1 MVMLRVSADD
11 LVGIRFAL
19 SPIGETVAAL
29 QILGGR
35 SRPVEL
41 RPWREYG
48 RAVFAG
54 LCRRDPTVA
63 ALAELVATTSWVPDF
78 VCAPPPDL
86 RTTVTREL
94 TRIGETPD
102 ERALRDLE
110 VSSGGRPPAE
120 SLSGRGV
127 ARRVA
132 DSLFSVWSELVEPMW
147 PRLQAIAEQDML
159 YRTGLLTTHGWSR
172 ALSGMNLGVRWRGS
186 DRLEIAGI
194 GGPDRALDGAGLT
207 LVPCTLGGRWLA
219 LDPPESCALIY
230 PARGAGR
237 LWGGG
242 GVAPDG
248 AGRLIGETRAAVLRA
263 LDQPSTTTLL
273 ARGLGLSTGGV
284 GDHLAVLYD
293 AGAVTK
299 IRDGRS
305 VLYRRTPLGDALVE
319 PGRGPGG
326 RV

>member
-1 MVMLRVSADD
+1 MVVLRVSADD

-19 SPIGETVAAL
+19 SPIGETIAAL
-29 QILGGR
+29 QILAGR
-35 SRPVEL
+35 RRPVEL

-48 RAVFAG
+48 RAVYAG

-63 ALAELVATTSWVPDF
+63 ALAELVATTSWLPDF
-78 VCAPPPDL
+78 ICAPPPDL

-94 TRIGETPD
+94 TRIAETPD
-102 ERALRDLE
+102 ARARHDLE
-110 VSSGGRPPAE
+110 VSSGGRPLGEGLA
-120 SLSGRGV
+120 GTGV
-127 ARRVA
+127 AERVA
-132 DSLFSVWSELVEPMW
+132 DSLLSVWSELVEPMW
-147 PRLQAIAEQDML
+147 PRLQAIAEQDVL
-159 YRTGLLTTHGWSR
+159 YRTGLLTAHGWSG
-172 ALSGMNLGVRWRGS
+172 ALSGMNLGVRWLTS
-186 DRLEIAGI
+186 DRIEIAGI
-194 GGPDRALDGAGLT
+194 SGPDRALDGAGLT

-219 LDPPESCALIY
+219 TAPPEACALIY

-242 GVAPDG
+242 RAATDG
-248 AGRLIGETRAAVLRA
+248 ADRLIGQTRAALLRA

-273 ARGLGLSTGGV
+273 SRRLGLSTGGV

-299 IRDGRS
+299 TRDGRS

-319 PGRGPGG
+319 PGAAE
-326 RV
+326 